1 MTIEELKREVAAL
14 KEHVAELEETS
25 REQARTIMALV
36 TQRNYLQSQGEKL
49 LTTVRAFASDDNNTG
64 ISGRTMA
71 AKIRDLIEKGV
82 GAT

>member
-1 MTIEELKREVAAL
+1 MIIEELKREVAAL

-25 REQARTIMALV
+25 REQARTIMTLV
-36 TQRNYLQSQGEKL
+36 TQRNYLL
-49 LTTVRAFASDDNNTG
+49 LTTVRAYAADDNNTG

-71 AKIRDLIEKGV
+71 AKIFDLIEKGV